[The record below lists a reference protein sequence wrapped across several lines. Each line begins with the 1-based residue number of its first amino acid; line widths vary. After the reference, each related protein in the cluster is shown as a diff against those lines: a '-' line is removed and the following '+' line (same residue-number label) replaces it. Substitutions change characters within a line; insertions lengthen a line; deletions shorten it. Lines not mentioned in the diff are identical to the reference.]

1 MTGFEARGGLKSK
14 NLQNYPND
22 YTHDTE
28 LDIATTFGHTF
39 GMTKSVNHFLTSL
52 PTNLLTFKAAFTLAE
67 VLITIGIIGVVAAI
81 SLPTLIKGISERS
94 NSETQA
100 NVAQKITKSMDLMRA
115 AGGLEK
121 TYESTDAFVDE
132 LSKYLKITTR
142 CNASNMEKCWPTPT
156 VTTSEGKTFEV
167 KKAKTGKNLQI
178 KSNTTDNVGMIL
190 ADGTAL
196 IMTYNQDAPIIG
208 DGDTVSPSFATL
220 PIGFGRTK
228 KFAYTTSVTDPID
241 FVMDVNGFRGPNS
254 ETIDGK
260 YHDIRSFKVAK
271 FSEGCSGIEVDGIG
285 CVYVLPSFSAI
296 DTCNDKTYDSN
307 GKANKYCSNNYWAG
321 AKKACQD
328 IGMSLP
334 GTGTLQAIRSKAISD
349 PSLGLPT
356 SGNCLSS
363 ADSSASLVYV
373 VDFGGG
379 YTELNFK
386 FNSAIGALCVGD

>member
-1 MTGFEARGGLKSK
+1 MS
-14 NLQNYPND
+14 
-22 YTHDTE
+22 
-28 LDIATTFGHTF
+28 
-39 GMTKSVNHFLTSL
+39 SL
-52 PTNLLTFKAAFTLAE
+52 NKLFRSICSDLNKRTAFTLAE

-81 SLPTLIKGISERS
+81 SLPTLLKNVAERS

-100 NVAQKITKSMDLMRA
+100 NVAQKITKSMELMRA
-115 AGGLEK
+115 DGGLDR

-142 CNASNMEKCWPTPT
+142 CNANNMEKCWPTPT
-156 VTTSEGKTFEV
+156 VTTSDGKTFEV
-167 KKAKTGKNLQI
+167 KKAKKGKNLQI
-178 KSNTTDNVGMIL
+178 DGNTTGNVGMIL

-196 IMTYNQDAPIIG
+196 IMTYNQDAPLIG
-208 DGDTVSPSFATL
+208 DGDTVTPSTATL

-228 KFAYTTSVTDPID
+228 KFAYTSSVTDPID

-254 ETIDGK
+254 ETRDGK

-285 CVYVLPSFSAI
+285 CVYVLPSYSAI

-307 GKANKYCSNNYWAG
+307 GTNNLFCSNNRWAG

-334 GTGTLQAIRSKAISD
+334 SSGTLGAIRNKAVSD

-356 SGNCLSS
+356 SGWFWSS
-363 ADSSASLVYV
+363 SEYVASAAYLVEFHN
-373 VDFGGG
+373 DTPGNASKDAPLRG
-379 YTELNFK
+379 
-386 FNSAIGALCVGD
+386 LCVGD